1 LGFATAKVA
10 IMLFLAAINRLA
22 QPREAQPNDLLVK
35 SRLGHV
41 GLTVVALIYVLV
53 TMWQQ

>member
-1 LGFATAKVA
+1 LGFATAKVDS
-10 IMLFLAAINRLA
+10 MLFLAAINRIA
-22 QPREAQPNDLLVK
+22 QPREAQTNDLLVQ